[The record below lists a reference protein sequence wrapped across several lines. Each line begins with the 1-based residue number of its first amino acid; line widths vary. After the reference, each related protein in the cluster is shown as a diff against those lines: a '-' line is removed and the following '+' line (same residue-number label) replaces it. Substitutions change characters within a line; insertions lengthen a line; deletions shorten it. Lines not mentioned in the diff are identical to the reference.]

1 MQCTDMEKKNN
12 DMLHHMHM
20 LLNMVQGVYSCCHR
34 VKKYMCKGR
43 GNVGCNVSRQLRP
56 DAQEF
61 VVSRFD
67 YNARHFNLAFDYNG
81 I

>member
-1 MQCTDMEKKNN
+1 
-12 DMLHHMHM
+12 
-20 LLNMVQGVYSCCHR
+20 MVQEVYSCCHR
-34 VKKYMCKGR
+34 VKKYMCKGL